1 MANIQLFA
9 NHGVD
14 SVLTIDGADAG
25 RIRNDNGRFTFKTTD
40 PRLEALNGRRI
51 WGRYTDAML
60 IADVAKAI
68 G

>member
-25 RIRNDNGRFTFKTTD
+25 RIRNDNGRFTFKASD
-40 PRLEALNGRRI
+40 PRLVGLDWRRI